1 MRWTSSETGLDFMDS
16 RTIKDSSGRTLV
28 FSVDDFIARICEGDG
43 CFVCGQSRTAV
54 PFNDEH
60 VIPRWLLK
68 RYGLFGK
75 SITLPNGEQHS
86 YGTYTMDCCM
96 ACNSLLGEYLENP
109 MSEMLQGGFD
119 KVDQQLRDP
128 VNGLLRRKALFVW
141 LCLLFIKTHLKDR
154 QLRQHLDRR
163 KGDARI
169 SDQYAWEML
178 HHIHCV
184 ARFPYVGGELAPSVV
199 GTTRWFRIEDKMVD
213 DQFDYFDL
221 TFDHTMILRIGD
233 LGVVAV
239 LTDSGKCSQM
249 LRDVLFAV
257 EGQVLTM
264 VQLRELGARLALA
277 NRQLL
282 NRPNFYTAVDKRLGE
297 ARTFIGAKPNPG
309 LECEP
314 LDHNQLGEIMAFAL
328 GSFLDNLEIDGVS
341 GAEQVA
347 AVIKEGRCSF
357 FLDDEM
363 RFMSRS
369 TVKPS

>member
-1 MRWTSSETGLDFMDS
+1 MDG
-16 RTIKDSSGRTLV
+16 RTITDTSGRTLV
-28 FSVDDFIARICEGDG
+28 FSVEAFISRICEGNG
-43 CFVCGQSRTAV
+43 CFVCGKPRSQV

-75 SITLPNGEQHS
+75 AITLPNGEQHA

-96 ACNSLLGEYLENP
+96 TCNSLLGDCLENP

-119 KVDQQLRDP
+119 KVDHQLRDP
-128 VNGLLRRKALFVW
+128 DNGMLRRKALFVW

-154 QLRQHLDRR
+154 ELRQHRDPR
-163 KGDARI
+163 KGVARI
-169 SDQYAWEML
+169 SDQYAWDML

-184 ARFPYVGGELAPSVV
+184 ARFPYVGGELAPNVI
-199 GTTRWFRIEDKMVD
+199 GTTRWFRIEDNMVV

-233 LGVVAV
+233 LGLVAV
-239 LTDSGKCSQM
+239 LTDGGKCSQM

-257 EGQVLTM
+257 EGEVLTM

-282 NRPNFYTAVDKRLGE
+282 NRPRFYTAVDKRSDDVRVLL
-297 ARTFIGAKPNPG
+297 GAKPNPG

-314 LDHNQLGEIMAFAL
+314 LDHDQLGEIMVFAL
-328 GSFLDNLEIDGVS
+328 GSFLDNLEIDGVG
-341 GAEQVA
+341 GAEQVTA
-347 AVIKEGRCSF
+347 IIREGRSSF
-357 FLDDEM
+357 FLDEEM

-369 TVKPS
+369 IAKPI